1 MNQKPSQFISR
12 IMILFMVAVNIVIL
26 LVGQADAINPQPEP
40 PMDKGGLPALQEQ
53 VNAMDVDISTLQVEN
68 SAQQSLINALN
79 ADLITAQDNVI
90 HLNENLITAQNMI
103 AQLKN
108 ALFME
113 MKISRL
119 RTQIQSVIADLIL
132 GEDNTRFEAALLDI
146 SSNIL
151 GNKID
156 SLWIN
161 EQASYWQQIIL
172 TEDDLRAIVQAHL
185 VNQNQSFDIV
195 DVEAGVALVTLTEVS
210 TLDLQMMLDRRGKII
225 TTLSNLMKKLSEA
238 EDEII
243 QNIK

>member
-79 ADLITAQDNVI
+79 AD
-90 HLNENLITAQNMI
+90 LITAQNMI